1 MRILDAEQM
10 GEHLTK
16 ELVYYISHYGNP
28 MADRFDLYHI
38 DGDKNH
44 FRAVVEINLSK
55 YGFMSSGSSPV
66 KNEFVVPNKCNER
79 LESVIQDMQAWI
91 VMVSWSREGTG
102 KKKEVAA

>member
-28 MADRFDLYHI
+28 MTDRFDLYHI
-38 DGDKNH
+38 DADKKH
-44 FRAVVEINLSK
+44 FRAVVEINP
-55 YGFMSSGSSPV
+55 GSWHWMTGDNNTV
-66 KNEFVVPNKCNER
+66 KNEFIIPVRRTKE
-79 LESVIQDMQAWI
+79 LEGLIQDMQAWI
-91 VMVSWSREGTG
+91 VMVSWSREGTS